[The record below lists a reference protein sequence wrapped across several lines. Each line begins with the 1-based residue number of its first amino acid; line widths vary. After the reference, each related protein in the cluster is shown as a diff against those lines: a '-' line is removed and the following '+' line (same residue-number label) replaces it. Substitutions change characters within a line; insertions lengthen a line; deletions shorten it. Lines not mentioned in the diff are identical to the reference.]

1 MSKKLYHTFI
11 SDVISG
17 KKLSCKFVKQSV
29 DRHIN
34 DLKKK
39 DFDYKFDE
47 DKADR
52 VIRIIKR
59 LRHTGGSLANQQ
71 FDLQPF
77 QAFMIANIFGWVRK
91 DDGLRRFKKVYIET
105 AKKSGKS
112 EFMAALQVY
121 MAFYDREEGAQVY
134 TAATKRPQ
142 ADHVFRPAKIMM
154 RKLSEESPKVN
165 SICRV
170 MRNEIQNKSTNSF
183 IKTLTSDSATEDG
196 MNVHCGVADEY
207 HAHTSDAILA
217 NMESGAVSREQAL
230 IMIITTAGFNKN
242 GPCYEYRKNV
252 VEPLLDGAFELES
265 LFAIIF
271 TVDEED
277 AEKFDKLEIQDI
289 TKDNLKEWEKA
300 NPNIGI
306 TPKWQPLIQQAIEA
320 KKKGGQAIVNFKT
333 KSLNIW
339 VDSAKQ
345 WIASKDWNS
354 CGADFNIEDF
364 KGRRCYGGLDLSKVE
379 DLTAF
384 SLLFIPTDDEFLEY
398 YSAIDRNKPR
408 LDNEEITREE
418 YDVLIPNL
426 KFHTHTFYYCP
437 ESKINGTDWTDG
449 VDYQK
454 WVDEGYIK
462 ATSGNVIDY
471 EYIQRDIEKC
481 AEMYDIQ
488 YIEYDRYLSHLLV
501 PNLIDKG
508 INLDPFGQG
517 FASMSQPCKDLFT
530 MVKAGSIIHNNN
542 PITEWHI
549 RNAITST
556 DPAGNIKIDKQK
568 GSNKVDGVVAMVMAI
583 GGYTKD
589 INEYKPDTAIALLD
603 GEIPVYD

>member
-29 DRHIN
+29 ERHVN

-47 DKADR
+47 EKADR

-242 GPCYEYRKNV
+242 GHV
-252 VEPLLDGAFELES
+252 M
-265 LFAIIF
+265 
-271 TVDEED
+271 
-277 AEKFDKLEIQDI
+277 
-289 TKDNLKEWEKA
+289 
-300 NPNIGI
+300 NI
-306 TPKWQPLIQQAIEA
+306 A
-320 KKKGGQAIVNFKT
+320 K
-333 KSLNIW
+333 
-339 VDSAKQ
+339 
-345 WIASKDWNS
+345 
-354 CGADFNIEDF
+354 
-364 KGRRCYGGLDLSKVE
+364 
-379 DLTAF
+379 
-384 SLLFIPTDDEFLEY
+384 
-398 YSAIDRNKPR
+398 
-408 LDNEEITREE
+408 
-418 YDVLIPNL
+418 
-426 KFHTHTFYYCP
+426 
-437 ESKINGTDWTDG
+437 
-449 VDYQK
+449 
-454 WVDEGYIK
+454 
-462 ATSGNVIDY
+462 
-471 EYIQRDIEKC
+471 
-481 AEMYDIQ
+481 M
-488 YIEYDRYLSHLLV
+488 
-501 PNLIDKG
+501 
-508 INLDPFGQG
+508 
-517 FASMSQPCKDLFT
+517 
-530 MVKAGSIIHNNN
+530 
-542 PITEWHI
+542 
-549 RNAITST
+549 
-556 DPAGNIKIDKQK
+556 
-568 GSNKVDGVVAMVMAI
+568 
-583 GGYTKD
+583 
-589 INEYKPDTAIALLD
+589 
-603 GEIPVYD
+603 